1 MSTRLLYLRAEYENL
16 LKRTEKEISEI
27 KNVANERTVKK
38 VIELKETVEHA
49 IQMVKEKRTLLF

>member
-1 MSTRLLYLRAEYENL
+1 LLYLRAEYENL